1 MYFSYH
7 QFFPNRAPIKEEA
20 RARVEREYVEDQIQE
35 AANDIRVE
43 FEYEANM
50 MERWI
55 HTCLNM
61 STSCNFYLSS
71 LEIETQVAA
80 GS

>member
-1 MYFSYH
+1 MV
-7 QFFPNRAPIKEEA
+7 
-20 RARVEREYVEDQIQE
+20 RVEREYVEDQIQE

-43 FEYEANM
+43 FEYEANQ
-50 MERWI
+50 MERWVHSLI
-55 HTCLNM
+55 LAPAGTFIC
-61 STSCNFYLSS
+61 C